1 MIVAA
6 AHKMPDGRVLALPAP
21 TRHGEVFNV
30 AMEDIGMIAGIGEY
44 SHSDCWQSEQGFIDS
59 NEGFVDRIRANDIV
73 IECNQPVQPGFIYEK
88 GKMLFSED
96 LW

>member
-21 TRHGEVFNV
+21 TRHGNVFTWANN
-30 AMEDIGMIAGIGEY
+30 AGYLEHRGY
-44 SHSDCWQSEQGFIDS
+44 TRGDCIHAEEGFIDS
-59 NEGFVDRIRANDIV
+59 DEGFVDRDRALEIV
-73 IECNQPVQPGFIYEK
+73 EECGQPVSRHWKCFPK
-88 GKMLFSED
+88 NLLFSED